1 MADEE
6 RVVRKEAMMT
16 NSHSDIHA
24 STTRNPQSQKSR
36 TNDVLAEC
44 RVELPCMLLV
54 FISGMEL
61 ELDIHSKPVKNN
73 SKPLRR
79 VLSTL
84 KFDQCCEAA

>member
-24 STTRNPQSQKSR
+24 STTRNPQSQNSR
-36 TNDVLAEC
+36 TLAEF
-44 RVELPCMLLV
+44 RVELPCML
-54 FISGMEL
+54 ISGMEL

-73 SKPLRR
+73 SKPLE
-79 VLSTL
+79 VTCPFHPQIYSML
-84 KFDQCCEAA
+84 